1 MSLILVWKS
10 FAVTNCLKC
19 GIHGLEM
26 LCQAFTT
33 GTFSC
38 CLFVDVSVFRFAF
51 MKWRAALLGSD
62 QVTDLAA
69 EEYPNSLPY
78 ETPGLLLQCGLGHY
92 PFTLW
97 CFAEFGWIQ
106 AESTRQSLLHFF
118 YQQSV
123 NVSGVVH
130 LAAVHGHIVTLPP
143 PWLTVHADHEL
154 LPTLVLFMPGTV

>member
-19 GIHGLEM
+19 GIHGL
-26 LCQAFTT
+26 QPPSVAA
-33 GTFSC
+33 
-38 CLFVDVSVFRFAF
+38 CLWMFLFRFAF
-51 MKWRAALLGSD
+51 TKWRAALLGSD
-62 QVTDLAA
+62 QVTDSAV
-69 EEYPNSLPY
+69 EEYPISLPY
-78 ETPGLLLQCGLGHY
+78 ETPGFLLQRALGHY

-106 AESTRQSLLHFF
+106 AESTRHSLLHFF

-123 NVSGVVH
+123 NASGVVH

-143 PWLTVHADHEL
+143 PWLTVRADHEL